1 MKKIYSIII
10 ITLFYFSAVSADE
23 AEQKRIYDEYN
34 QKILN
39 AGLEKN
45 EEKYRELCDQYAKGK
60 LENKIVGF
68 QMKVFD
74 GIRYKMTNSNNRLDY
89 KCSGV
94 EDGFYY
100 GPAVYDLVTETNDK
114 VIELRDDESLSDE
127 EKRQKIVKVCKDWD
141 NYNIEFWNYDATM
154 LRIGDGIDRFCLRYE
169 DSK

>member
-39 AGLEKN
+39 AALAKN
-45 EEKYRELCDQYAKGK
+45 EGKVRELCDQYTKGK
-60 LENKIVGF
+60 QENKIVGF
-68 QMKVFD
+68 QMKVHN
-74 GIRYKMTNSNNRLDY
+74 GIKYILKNSNLKLDY

-100 GPAVYDLVTETNDK
+100 GPAVYDLVDETNDK
-114 VIELRDDESLSDE
+114 VIELRDDESLSTE
-127 EKRQKIVKVCKDWD
+127 EKRQKILKVCKDWD
-141 NYNIEFWNYDATM
+141 SYNIEYWNHDATM
-154 LRIGDGIDRFCLRYE
+154 LRIGDGIDKFCLSYE

>member
-1 MKKIYSIII
+1 MCKIYSIII
-10 ITLFYFSAVSADE
+10 ITLFYLSAVSADE
-23 AEQKRIYDEYN
+23 AEQKKIYDEYN

-68 QMKVFD
+68 QMKVHN
-74 GIRYKMTNSNNRLDY
+74 GIKFILMNSNTRLDF

-94 EDGFYY
+94 ESGFYY
-100 GPAVYDLVTETNDK
+100 GPAVYDLVTETNDML
-114 VIELRDDESLSDE
+114 IELKEDESISTD

-141 NYNIEFWNYDATM
+141 SYNVEFWNYDGTM
-154 LRIGDGIDRFCLRYE
+154 LRIGDGIDKFCLRYE
-169 DSK
+169 D